1 MFDFCS
7 TALKSAEGLD
17 RKSFALRA
25 GPQGSSLGYPSAA
38 WLTEL
43 TELAGERKQFGGF
56 GD

>member
-7 TALKSAEGLD
+7 TALKSTECLD

-25 GPQGSSLGYPSAA
+25 GPQGSLLGYPSAV

-43 TELAGERKQFGGF
+43 ASERKQFGGF
-56 GD
+56 RD